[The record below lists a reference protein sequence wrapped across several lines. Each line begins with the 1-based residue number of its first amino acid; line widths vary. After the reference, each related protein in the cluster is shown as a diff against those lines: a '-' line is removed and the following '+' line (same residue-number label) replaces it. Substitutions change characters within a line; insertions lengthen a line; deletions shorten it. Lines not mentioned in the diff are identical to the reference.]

1 MKAAEINHS
10 NVALFVDQDKS
21 LGDHGDEEGEIADAE
36 DKKQYDISKIQEWP
50 GFNVKLDDAFLHSF
64 NDETERYRVRFSL
77 FLHDYLS
84 YILPNNLHDCNV
96 VYFLNYKDLKSICFN
111 RQQIEK

>member
-1 MKAAEINHS
+1 MSVFLGWLKAAEINHS

-64 NDETERYRVRFSL
+64 NDETERYRVR
-77 FLHDYLS
+77 LS
-84 YILPNNLHDCNV
+84 P
-96 VYFLNYKDLKSICFN
+96 FFT
-111 RQQIEK
+111 

>member
-1 MKAAEINHS
+1 M
-10 NVALFVDQDKS
+10 DQDKS

-64 NDETERYRVRFSL
+64 NDETERYRVRLSL
-77 FLHDYLS
+77 FFYM
-84 YILPNNLHDCNV
+84 ITKV
-96 VYFLNYKDLKSICFN
+96 VFLKSRHRVSFAN
-111 RQQIEK
+111 PSL